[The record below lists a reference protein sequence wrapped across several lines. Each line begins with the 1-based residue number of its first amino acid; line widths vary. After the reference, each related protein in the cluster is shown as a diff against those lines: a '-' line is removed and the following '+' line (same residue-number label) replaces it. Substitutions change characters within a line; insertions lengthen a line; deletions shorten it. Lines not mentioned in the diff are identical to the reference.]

1 MKYSGCNHLGGL
13 PVPQSLIPLGLSHL
27 PLERGAGNP
36 RPEVLEVLSCTDP
49 LQAQLFLPPMDVLL
63 G

>member
-1 MKYSGCNHLGGL
+1 M
-13 PVPQSLIPLGLSHL
+13 PQSLIPLGLSHL